1 MSNTQ
6 TQIQPIDYFIF
17 AGFQKRFQQE
27 FLCRCAFINQNDKT
41 RILERIFGEG
51 NPLTYPY
58 AYFELQT
65 ISANDESYNANDFAR
80 RGLVINANTDSTFQT
95 ARILPANFE
104 IDITF
109 ITNKFMGVEP
119 GSVMSFTRKWLFA
132 RRFGYLKFSIDYG
145 LQNINIGVTNG
156 ESISIPQRENVTE
169 SETKYELKVNSK
181 IHGYVSEPV
190 LGIKGNAQKINLTE
204 QVAPTKPLN
213 VISETFHPF
222 NR

>member
-58 AYFELQT
+58 AYFELQAV
-65 ISANDESYNANDFAR
+65 SANNESYNANDLGR
-80 RGLVINANTDSTFQT
+80 RGLIVNENSDSTLQT
-95 ARILPANFE
+95 ARLLPVNFE

-109 ITNKFMGVEP
+109 ITNKFMGVEQ
-119 GSVMSFTRKWLFA
+119 GSVMAFTRRWMFG

-145 LQNINIGVTNG
+145 LQNINIGVTSG
-156 ESISIPQRENVTE
+156 ESVSIPQRENITE
-169 SETKYELKVNSK
+169 SEAKYELKVNSI

-190 LGIKGNAQKINLTE
+190 LGIKGDAKKINLTE
-204 QVAPTKPLN
+204 QVTPLKPPN
-213 VISETFHPF
+213 VVSQTFHPF